1 MRKSAYASLLIAVIA
16 VSASWTGLMVYRQ
29 RPALPV
35 AGFLHRSTVDPTLDR
50 GGHTRGI
57 VQVDLMRQI
66 MADRARAAPATAEPA
81 AKARHRVPSQPHP
94 LLGRPAPALV
104 LEDAT
109 GEIRDLGAQAANGP
123 VVVVFYLGATCIAC
137 MTSFVELEDALPRFR
152 ARGAAVWAV
161 SADKGE
167 FSRERMRRY
176 GSFQFPLLSD
186 PDHRIAL
193 SYGVWKPRRDG
204 DANEGE
210 ALHGTFLVDRGG
222 SIRWAHVGDRPFTD
236 IDALLAEVDQLRSP
250 SPQ

>member
-1 MRKSAYASLLIAVIA
+1 MTMKKSAYASPLIAVIA

-66 MADRARAAPATAEPA
+66 MADRVRAAPATAEPA

-186 PDHRIAL
+186 PDHGSPCPTVSGSRFGMGTRTRGKPCTGPSSSIAAAR
-193 SYGVWKPRRDG
+193 SAGPRRRPPVHRHRCTAG
-204 DANEGE
+204 
-210 ALHGTFLVDRGG
+210 RG
-222 SIRWAHVGDRPFTD
+222 
-236 IDALLAEVDQLRSP
+236 
-250 SPQ
+250 